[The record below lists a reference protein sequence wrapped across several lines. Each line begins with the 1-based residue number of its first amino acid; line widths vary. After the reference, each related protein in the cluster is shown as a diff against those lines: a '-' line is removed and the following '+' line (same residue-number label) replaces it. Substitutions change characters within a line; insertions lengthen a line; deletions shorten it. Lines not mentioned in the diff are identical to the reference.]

1 MKYFLIALIFVFT
14 SFRPSRYEV
23 TCRGI
28 EDNGLIKLMVGN
40 SQLGSKYKIELAK
53 KDALYTVLYTGA
65 SGCGKVNHLL
75 SSTES
80 IQKFKKIEKKF
91 FSKNGKWSNYTR
103 QSTTPPGAGAV
114 GQYVIVV
121 DLPLLRRDL
130 ENLDIIKSMTD
141 GF

>member
-1 MKYFLIALIFVFT
+1 MKYFFVALIFVFT

-28 EDNGLIKLMVGN
+28 EANGLIELMVGN

-53 KDALYTVLYTGA
+53 RDALYTVLYTGA

-75 SSTES
+75 NSTES

-91 FSKNGKWSNYTR
+91 FSKNGEWSKYTR
-103 QSTTPPGAGAV
+103 QSTTPTTIGAV

-121 DLPLLRRDL
+121 DLPLLRRDF
-130 ENLDIIKSMTD
+130 ENLNIIKSMTD

>member
-103 QSTTPPGAGAV
+103 QSTTPPVAGAV

>member
-1 MKYFLIALIFVFT
+1 MKYFFVALLLVFT

-28 EDNGLIKLMVGN
+28 EGNGLIQLMVGN

-53 KDALYTVLYTGA
+53 KDALYAVLYTGA

-75 SSTES
+75 SSKES

-91 FSKNGKWSNYTR
+91 FSKNGKWYKYTR
-103 QSTTPPGAGAV
+103 QSTTPSFTGAV

-130 ENLDIIKSMTD
+130 ENLNIIKSMTD

>member
-1 MKYFLIALIFVFT
+1 MKYLFVALIFVFT
-14 SFRPSRYEV
+14 SFRPTRCEV

-28 EDNGLIKLMVGN
+28 EGNGLIQLMVGN

-53 KDALYTVLYTGA
+53 KDALYAVLYTGA

-80 IQKFKKIEKKF
+80 IQKFKKIQKKF
-91 FSKNGKWSNYTR
+91 FSKNGKWSKYTR
-103 QSTTPPGAGAV
+103 QSTTPSVTDAV

-130 ENLDIIKSMTD
+130 ENLNIIKSMTD

>member
-103 QSTTPPGAGAV
+103 QSTTPPVTGAV
-114 GQYVIVV
+114 GQHLIVV

-130 ENLDIIKSMTD
+130 ENLNIIKSMTD